1 VVAETRTHRGDVGK
15 QGGVAQP
22 IRGDFAQCPL
32 SRVANQIGDVIETEI
47 YDGLTP
53 VTITL

>member
-1 VVAETRTHRGDVGK
+1 VVTETRTHRGDVGN
-15 QGGVAQP
+15 QGGVSELEVS
-22 IRGDFAQCPL
+22 DFAQRPL
-32 SRVANQIGDVIETEI
+32 SCVATQIGDVIETEI